1 MFRPIPKATLFR
13 RIPYRLI
20 TSVVLILAL
29 VVTVI
34 LLMSLERD
42 KLLLQG
48 FTQNQAV
55 PTELF
60 QALWRSRHDL
70 IGITLLVFLVS
81 AIGMAALITFLF
93 MQGMGLLKDFPEL
106 PQIIA
111 GQGDPLPAEAP
122 GGFRK
127 AARSQPAVVPVAK
140 QRRHRPQFRHAAA
153 QFGQNSLRSC
163 PG

>member
-29 VVTVI
+29 FVTVI
-34 LLMSLERD
+34 LLMSSERD

-81 AIGMAALITFLF
+81 AIGMAALITFL
-93 MQGMGLLKDFPEL
+93 
-106 PQIIA
+106 
-111 GQGDPLPAEAP
+111 
-122 GGFRK
+122 
-127 AARSQPAVVPVAK
+127 
-140 QRRHRPQFRHAAA
+140 H
-153 QFGQNSLRSC
+153 
-163 PG
+163 